1 MTNQQARIELHA
13 ALQQAHA
20 QRERAHKIEGIVG
33 GILFG
38 ALGSCVLAAIV
49 LWLTR

>member
-13 ALQQAHA
+13 ALQQARA
-20 QRERAHKIEGIVG
+20 QRQRTEKIEGIVG
-33 GILFG
+33 GILFSILG
-38 ALGSCVLAAIV
+38 ACVLTTIV